1 MRSWVHDPLSA
12 CITYRSKNLL
22 VIHQKKKKNLLADI
36 DLTKIV
42 STTELQMEHNI
53 HYKKNKEAMYCLL
66 TFCSPHAP
74 LPISAV

>member
-1 MRSWVHDPLSA
+1 M
-12 CITYRSKNLL
+12 YNLPIKKS
-22 VIHQKKKKNLLADI
+22 VSHSPKKKKNLLADI